1 MNTEYLHDF
10 NDVFIVYSCWKEG
23 AELRWAATNLF
34 EISEER
40 EFLLVIDDL
49 SLPKASDSF
58 AV

>member
-1 MNTEYLHDF
+1 MNSEYLHDF
-10 NDVFIVYSCWKEG
+10 NDVFIVYSGWKEG